1 MCAKTTAVSEE
12 LCASFNRY
20 RQDKRRDQNA
30 VFSLRGLQE
39 VNLRREKFQKIKD
52 LLVSIMDCTEL
63 NTELTV
69 EGLLEPLVITEEGDI
84 TEGVTE
90 RGAVSSSAVVTQ
102 SCSGESAVYKEEEHT
117 GDDKNGESLAS
128 KMHLDEQSLGKDKAE
143 DTEKTNDGQD
153 REDSEGPVQTDKVM
167 GTNEKPSDTEEK
179 DSQSDS
185 QVDTKRLHFS
195 EQQPQGTESQQQD
208 SKKAHRL
215 TPEFPEALYELLC
228 TLQEG
233 RRLNDQRCSFRME
246 SGMRRRRCHSE
257 PNASK
262 PTNRVVFSSM
272 TSLQKEEF
280 FELVATAQARRLDDQ
295 RAQLEKSPPKP
306 KARSLRG
313 SIKQLSF
320 VKKPAPV
327 PMPKEDL
334 YNMILTTQAQGRLED
349 QRSRAPGP
357 MDDEDF
363 FSLLLRVQ
371 GGRMDEQRTEL
382 PRMVQ
387 T

>member
-1 MCAKTTAVSEE
+1 MDHTETKVEMAEEE
-12 LCASFNRY
+12 L
-20 RQDKRRDQNA
+20 
-30 VFSLRGLQE
+30 
-39 VNLRREKFQKIKD
+39 
-52 LLVSIMDCTEL
+52 
-63 NTELTV
+63 
-69 EGLLEPLVITEEGDI
+69 LESLVITEDGDT
-84 TEGVTE
+84 TETVAEKEAASCSNTI
-90 RGAVSSSAVVTQ
+90 VQ
-102 SCSGESAVYKEEEHT
+102 SCSKESAPEEKE
-117 GDDKNGESLAS
+117 KQPGEDESPEDTAS
-128 KMHLDEQSLGKDKAE
+128 KLNLKERSLVKQQNNTEEDNTKEDKPE
-143 DTEKTNDGQD
+143 DTNDGQNRD
-153 REDSEGPVQTDKVM
+153 DGEGEVQTHEVM
-167 GTNEKPSDTEEK
+167 MIKEKTERPSDTEDENVTEN
-179 DSQSDS
+179 DP
-185 QVDTKRLHFS
+185 QVDIRRLNSS
-195 EQQPQGTESQQQD
+195 EEQPEGGPNQEED
-208 SKKAHRL
+208 PKKAHRL
-215 TPEFPEALYELLC
+215 TPDFPEALYELLC

-257 PNASK
+257 PNTTK
-262 PTNRVVFSSM
+262 PANRVVFSSM

-295 RAQLEKSPPKP
+295 RAQLERSPPPKP
-306 KARSLRG
+306 KARSFRG

-327 PMPKEDL
+327 PVPKEDL

-382 PRMVQ
+382 PRLLQ

>member
-1 MCAKTTAVSEE
+1 
-12 LCASFNRY
+12 
-20 RQDKRRDQNA
+20 
-30 VFSLRGLQE
+30 
-39 VNLRREKFQKIKD
+39 
-52 LLVSIMDCTEL
+52 MDCTEIKV
-63 NTELTV
+63 EMAE
-69 EGLLEPLVITEEGDI
+69 EGLLERLIITEEGDVAEA
-84 TEGVTE
+84 T
-90 RGAVSSSAVVTQ
+90 SSSLHVIIQ
-102 SCSGESAVYKEEEHT
+102 SCSGEMALKKEAEP
-117 GDDKNGESLAS
+117 NGENENEEGIAS
-128 KMHLDEQSLGKDKAE
+128 KVYLKEPGPDKQQTNTEDDQTGEVVSEEDKPEQ
-143 DTEKTNDGQD
+143 TENLNDGQN
-153 REDSEGPVQTDKVM
+153 RGDSESEGQPHEIMRINKKPEKASGTEDEKVTENDPV
-167 GTNEKPSDTEEK
+167 
-179 DSQSDS
+179 
-185 QVDTKRLHFS
+185 VDIKRFDLS
-195 EQQPQGTESQQQD
+195 EQQPEGTQSQEKD

-215 TPEFPEALYELLC
+215 TPDFPDTLYELLC

-233 RRLNDQRCSFRME
+233 RRINDQRCSFRLE

-257 PNASK
+257 PNTTK
-262 PTNRVVFSSM
+262 PANRVVFSSM

-295 RAQLEKSPPKP
+295 RAQLEKSQRPKA
-306 KARSLRG
+306 KARSFRG

-320 VKKPAPV
+320 VRKPAPAPV
-327 PMPKEDL
+327 PVPVPKEDL

-382 PRMVQ
+382 PCMLQ

>member
-1 MCAKTTAVSEE
+1 MAE
-12 LCASFNRY
+12 
-20 RQDKRRDQNA
+20 
-30 VFSLRGLQE
+30 
-39 VNLRREKFQKIKD
+39 
-52 LLVSIMDCTEL
+52 
-63 NTELTV
+63 

-84 TEGVTE
+84 NEGVIE
-90 RGAVSSSAVVTQ
+90 RDTASSSLVIIA
-102 SCSGESAVYKEEEHT
+102 SCSGESAEKKKEERAGKDENEEDT
-117 GDDKNGESLAS
+117 ASQMCVQVQSLEKQQTSAEDKQTAEVVVNEEDKREDDKPEEPESV
-128 KMHLDEQSLGKDKAE
+128 
-143 DTEKTNDGQD
+143 NDGLN
-153 REDSEGPVQTDKVM
+153 RADSEREGQAHAVM
-167 GTNEKPSDTEEK
+167 RISEEPEKPSDTEDDVETQNQPQA
-179 DSQSDS
+179 DI
-185 QVDTKRLHFS
+185 KRLNSS
-195 EQQPQGTESQQQD
+195 EQQPEGTASQEED
-208 SKKAHRL
+208 PKKARRL
-215 TPEFPEALYELLC
+215 TPDFPEALYELLC

-233 RRLNDQRCSFRME
+233 RRLNDQRCSFRLE
-246 SGMRRRRCHSE
+246 SGIRRRRCHSE
-257 PNASK
+257 PNTTK
-262 PTNRVVFSSM
+262 PANRVVFSSM

-295 RAQLEKSPPKP
+295 RALLGRSPPPKP

-313 SIKQLSF
+313 SLKQLSF

-327 PMPKEDL
+327 PVPKEDL

-382 PRMVQ
+382 PCLLQ